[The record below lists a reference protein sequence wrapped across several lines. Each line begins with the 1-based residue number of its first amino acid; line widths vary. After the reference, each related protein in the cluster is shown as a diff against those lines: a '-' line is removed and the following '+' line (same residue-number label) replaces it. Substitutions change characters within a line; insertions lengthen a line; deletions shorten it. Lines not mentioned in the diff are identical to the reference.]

1 MKDKFKNENSRR
13 NNGRNFDKE
22 ARKNLNKN
30 NNDKKEARGKDNE
43 RYADVIAGRN
53 CIKEALNSGR
63 AIESLLIAT
72 GSKSG
77 ATGSLTAL
85 AKEKGIPVKE
95 VDSKKLDFLCGGAV
109 HQGVAAMAA
118 VKEYSTVEDIFKT
131 AEERGEPP
139 FIIVLDEIEDPHNLG
154 AIIRTAECT
163 GAHGLIVPKRRSAG
177 LSYAVGKSSAGA
189 VEYVN
194 VARVTNIPSVIDQL
208 KERGVWVFGADMNGE
223 DATKTDLTGAV
234 AIVIGNEGKGIG
246 RLVRSKCDGI
256 LSLPMKGQIKSLNA
270 SVAAGV
276 LMYDVLRQR
285 SK

>member
-1 MKDKFKNENSRR
+1 MKDKYESEKFRKNSRK
-13 NNGRNFDKE
+13 NYDKE
-22 ARKNLNKN
+22 ERKNRNS
-30 NNDKKEARGKDNE
+30 KEKRETAQKENE
-43 RYADVIAGRN
+43 RYSDVIAGRN
-53 CIKEALNSGR
+53 CVKEALNSDR
-63 AIESLLIAT
+63 AIEALLIAT

-77 ATGSLTAL
+77 ATGVITAI

-109 HQGVAAMAA
+109 HQGIVAMAA
-118 VKEYSTVEDIFKT
+118 VKEYSTVDDIFAT
-131 AEERGEPP
+131 AQERGEAP

-163 GAHGLIVPKRRSAG
+163 GAHGVIVPKRRSAG
-177 LSYAVGKSSAGA
+177 LSYTVGKSSAGA

-194 VARVTNIPSVIDQL
+194 VARVTNIPNVIDQL
-208 KERGVWVFGADMNGE
+208 KERGVWVFGADMNGD

-246 RLVRSKCDGI
+246 RLVRNKCDGI
-256 LSLPMKGQIKSLNA
+256 LSLPMKGQINSLNA